1 MADGSEKLPTREE
14 IKCRAYEIYLAREDK
29 GTRMETK
36 TQALVDWLTAE
47 RELTELA
54 PLSQPSTVEANP
66 WLERNLWLRAE
77 RLASSQSDLR
87 ALRKKTET
95 GSRTISAG
103 GIRPWVLT

>member
-1 MADGSEKLPTREE
+1 
-14 IKCRAYEIYLAREDK
+14 
-29 GTRMETK
+29 METK

-87 ALRKKTET
+87 ALARRRKPVQEPFRR
-95 GSRTISAG
+95 GVSDPG
-103 GIRPWVLT
+103 F

>member
-1 MADGSEKLPTREE
+1 
-14 IKCRAYEIYLAREDK
+14 
-29 GTRMETK
+29 METK

-77 RLASSQSDLR
+77 RLASSQSDLTLEPSQEDGNR
-87 ALRKKTET
+87 FKNHFGGGYPTL
-95 GSRTISAG
+95 GSD
-103 GIRPWVLT
+103 VKYML